1 MDQFLPQLRHL
12 QKCPPGPIEPGTAAE
27 LWKKVPVV
35 TFYKGI
41 PGIFR
46 IYPNQLAADGRSND
60 FRIGHFSVSTFLL
73 CETEIGTNFWYR
85 SSIIV

>member
-46 IYPNQLAADGRSND
+46 IYPKVVFL
-60 FRIGHFSVSTFLL
+60 ILCLCLSTLF
-73 CETEIGTNFWYR
+73 
-85 SSIIV
+85 